1 MSDPNDYYSRA
12 TMDPFL
18 RILHKKAFIALL
30 QTHYVISE
38 GQSELETKQAVPQS
52 TAQTHGEDLEQQPPN
67 QQAATQ
73 YIITTTTN
81 GSGTSEVHITKP

>member
-1 MSDPNDYYSRA
+1 M
-12 TMDPFL
+12 FL
-18 RILHKKAFIALL
+18 RILHSGLWCELNEYLWKKKKAFIALL

-52 TAQTHGEDLEQQPPN
+52 TAQTHGEDLEQPPHN